1 MKGRIS
7 IGRKRGN
14 TTKEKKVETIKQKD
28 NDKSEFMQR
37 ILNRCKSK
45 LMTLYDNIKTK
56 KAAKGKAINMSNIL
70 GSKSQSD
77 KAMKSLE
84 TIHIMDIIK
93 KAKIITDKMDIEQ
106 KTKKVFQAYLPYEK
120 IKKLEGIRDI
130 NRRVKALDISFVNQ
144 IINFKAKNKV

>member
-1 MKGRIS
+1 
-7 IGRKRGN
+7 
-14 TTKEKKVETIKQKD
+14 
-28 NDKSEFMQR
+28 
-37 ILNRCKSK
+37 
-45 LMTLYDNIKTK
+45 
-56 KAAKGKAINMSNIL
+56 
-70 GSKSQSD
+70 
-77 KAMKSLE
+77 
-84 TIHIMDIIK
+84 MDIIK